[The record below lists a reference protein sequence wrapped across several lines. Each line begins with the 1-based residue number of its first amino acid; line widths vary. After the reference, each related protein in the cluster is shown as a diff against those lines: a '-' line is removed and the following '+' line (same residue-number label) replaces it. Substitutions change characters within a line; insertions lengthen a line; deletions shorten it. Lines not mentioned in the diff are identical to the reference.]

1 MASRPLALITGATR
15 GIGAAT
21 ARELSNTHETLL
33 GGRDTAALVALA
45 LDLSGA
51 QPWPVDLTDPEA
63 LAESVAGIDEL
74 DVLVHSAGTITIA
87 SLADSPVDVWRRT
100 MELNVIAVAELTRL
114 LLPALRAAKGR
125 VVLVNSGQGLSA
137 RADWGA
143 YAASKYALR
152 AYADVLRAEE
162 AEHGVR
168 VTSVF
173 PGRTGTDMQRGVRIA
188 EGGEYEP
195 RNYLEADTVAA
206 AIAYAVRAPDD
217 AQVLEMSVRPA
228 LAPQRQSSDES
239 EATAD

>member
-1 MASRPLALITGATR
+1 MASRPLALVTGATR

-21 ARELSNTHETLL
+21 ARALCETHELLL

-45 LDLSGA
+45 LELPGA

-63 LAESVAGIDEL
+63 LVEAVNGIDEL

-87 SLADSPVDVWRRT
+87 SLADSPADVWRQT
-100 MELNVIAVAELTRL
+100 MELNVIAVVELTRL

-143 YAASKYALR
+143 YAASKWALR

-162 AEHGVR
+162 GEHGVR
-168 VTSVF
+168 VTSLF
-173 PGRTGTDMQRGVRIA
+173 PGRTGTDMQRGVRVA

-195 RNYLEADTVAA
+195 DNYLDPDTVGAA
-206 AIAYAVRAPDD
+206 VAYAVRAPDD
-217 AQVLEMSVRPA
+217 AQVLDLALRPA
-228 LAPQRQSSDES
+228 PPSMRRPAEPE
-239 EATAD
+239 E